1 MSSYK
6 IKTWYT
12 NDCLKLLTSKNIFFF
27 LHIHTLHSN
36 YIYCYYC
43 DLCLT
48 NLTIKNGSPN
58 PELKYIANRAVNL
71 YLLYISNGKLVPGP
85 PYA

>member
-1 MSSYK
+1 M
-6 IKTWYT
+6 
-12 NDCLKLLTSKNIFFF
+12 
-27 LHIHTLHSN
+27 
-36 YIYCYYC
+36 
-43 DLCLT
+43 

-71 YLLYISNGKLVPGP
+71 YLLYISNGKLEPGP